1 MKTAF
6 ITGISG
12 FVGKHLKTFLHGQGW
27 RVAGSDLQPVSSPQ
41 GDAGI
46 SAFYQC
52 DINDRAMLR
61 QAIRETLPDVIFH
74 LAGVI
79 KADTPDR
86 YYQAHV
92 LGTVAL
98 LDAIV
103 ESGLRPVVFIA
114 SSSAI
119 YGSGL
124 GRRPITEQFKP
135 RPATHYG
142 VSKLAQELA
151 ALHYFTSF
159 GLPVILVRT
168 FNLLG
173 PGLSTRLACSD
184 FARQIALAERKGR
197 PSTILTGNLTARRDF
212 VDVRDA
218 VRAYVLLAER
228 GQAGQVYNV
237 ASGRAAAIREC
248 LDFLLKQARVPVDAG
263 VDPVRVQ
270 KDDIPV
276 QAGSIK
282 RLQATTGWEM
292 EFSLEQ
298 SLLDM
303 LADWRNKQRVTE
315 C

>member
-12 FVGKHLKTFLHGQGW
+12 FVGRHLTAYLHRLNW
-27 RVAGSDLQPVSSPQ
+27 RVSGSDLRPVSYPH
-41 GDAGI
+41 GAPDI
-46 SAFYQC
+46 SAFYQA

-61 QAIRETLPDVIFH
+61 QAIRETHPDVIFH

-79 KADTPDR
+79 KSNTPDR

-98 LDAIV
+98 LDAVV
-103 ESGLRPVVFIA
+103 ESGLCPVVFIA
-114 SSSAI
+114 SSSAV

-124 GRRPITEQFKP
+124 GSRPITEQFKP

-159 GLPVILVRT
+159 GLRVFLVRT

-173 PGLSTRLACSD
+173 PGLSPQLACSD
-184 FARQIALAERKGR
+184 FARQIALAEIKGE
-197 PSTILTGNLTARRDF
+197 PSTIFTGNISARRDF

-218 VRAYVLLAER
+218 VRAYVGLVENGKA
-228 GQAGQVYNV
+228 GQAYNV
-237 ASGRAAAIREC
+237 ASGQAVAVREC
-248 LDFLLKQARVPVDAG
+248 LDFLRKQARVTVDA
-263 VDPVRVQ
+263 VLEPSRVQ

-282 RLQATTGWEM
+282 RLQAVTGWEP
-292 EFSLEQ
+292 EFSKEQ

-303 LADWRNKQRVTE
+303 LEDWRQRVKRE
-315 C
+315 